1 MNKNLTPSFDNDDL
15 DYDQT
20 YLRNK
25 RLPKPDAQ
33 FNWTPEMIAE
43 IQKCKDNIQYF
54 AEHYFHIV
62 TSDEGKQKIQLY
74 TPQKRALKAL
84 QKYRFNVI
92 NATRQCGKT
101 TLMTI
106 YALWMTCFD
115 EYKRVVIVAN
125 KEGTAIMILRRIALA
140 YEELPN
146 WLKPGAIQYGK
157 KEMIFGNHSSI
168 GISTTT
174 GSAVRGDTL
183 NCIDGETI
191 VIIRNKHTQQ
201 IYNLSMK
208 DLTQIIAK
216 DGEIIDGEII
226 DGEIVE

>member
-1 MNKNLTPSFDNDDL
+1 MKRDTTPSINNDDL

-25 RLPKPDAQ
+25 RLPRPDAQ
-33 FNWTPEMIAE
+33 FNWTPEMVAE
-43 IQKCKDNIQYF
+43 IKKCTNDIHYF
-54 AEHYFHIV
+54 AENYFHIV
-62 TSDEGKQKIQLY
+62 TSDDGKQKIDLY
-74 TPQKRALKAL
+74 PAQKRALKAL
-84 QKYRFNVI
+84 QKYRYNII
-92 NATRQCGKT
+92 NASRQSGKT

-106 YALWMTCFD
+106 YALWMTCFE

-125 KEGTAIMILRRIALA
+125 KENTAIMILRRVALA

-146 WLKPGAIQYGK
+146 WLKPGTAQYGK
-157 KEMIFGNHSSI
+157 KEIIFGNHSSI

-191 VIIRNKHTQQ
+191 VTIRNKHTHQ
-201 IYNLSMK
+201 IYDISMK

-216 DGEIIDGEII
+216 DGEIIDGEI
-226 DGEIVE
+226 VE